1 MRSID
6 LVTAQNVVI
15 RYSSAGVW
23 QRILAYFIDLIVL
36 IVYFFLMY
44 YIFVFLFG
52 SMVSGFFRNFDNP
65 ESLVN
70 DLEFYS
76 AIFMLATVPVLVFYS
91 LFCEIF
97 FNGKTLGKAAL
108 GIKVVRLDG
117 NPPTMGDCFVRWA
130 FRMVD
135 VVFSLGSIAILTIS
149 ASDKNQRLGDMMANT
164 SVIQTKPIA
173 NISLA
178 DLLKLEKQE
187 SPITYPQVTRFDD
200 YDMLLI
206 KNALDRLSSNPND
219 SHKKVI
225 IELSKKASD
234 IIGLEKEPEKKLE
247 FLKTLLRDYI
257 QATR

>member
-23 QRILAYFIDLIVL
+23 QRILAYFIDLIAL
-36 IVYFFLMY
+36 IVYFYLVY
-44 YIFVFLFG
+44 FVFISLFG
-52 SMVSGFFRNFDNP
+52 TMISGIFRNMSNP
-65 ESLVN
+65 DTLIN

-76 AIFMLATVPVLVFYS
+76 AIFMLATVPVIVFYS

-130 FRMVD
+130 FRMID

-164 SVIQTKPIA
+164 TVIQTKPLA
-173 NISLA
+173 NISLN

-187 SPITYPQVTRFDD
+187 APITYPHVTRFDD

-206 KNALDRLSSNPND
+206 KNALDGLGSNPND
-219 SHKKVI
+219 NHKKII
-225 IELSKKASD
+225 IELAKKSST
-234 IIGLEKEPEKKLE
+234 IIGLEKVPEKKLE
-247 FLKTLLRDYI
+247 FLRTLLRDYI